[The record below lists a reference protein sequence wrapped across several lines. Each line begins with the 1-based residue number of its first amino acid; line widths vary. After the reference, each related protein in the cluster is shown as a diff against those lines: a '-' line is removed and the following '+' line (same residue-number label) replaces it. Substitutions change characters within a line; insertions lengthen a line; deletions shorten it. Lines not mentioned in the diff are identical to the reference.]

1 MTVAWHARIP
11 MSICED
17 KCNEITDGKRGNP
30 GENTSVTSLML
41 VY

>member
-17 KCNEITDGKRGNP
+17 KCNELTDGKRESP
-30 GENTSVTSLML
+30 GENTSVISRML
-41 VY
+41 AH